1 MNSIKKIENEF
12 NKRGGIMKTSELNT
26 LGINY
31 RQIQRLLDEQIIEKI
46 KHGYY
51 ILTNSFPREEV
62 IIARMFPDAVIY
74 LESALFY
81 YDYTDRVPNLWQIA
95 VNKHSYPKQYN
106 ISYMKIKPY
115 FIKEEYRQLGI
126 NNIII
131 DNVKVNIYDKNKT
144 ICDVLRYENKIDNE
158 VFTNAIKNYIN
169 DNEKDIRTLME
180 YGDKLN
186 VSNKIQKYIGV
197 WI

>member
-1 MNSIKKIENEF
+1 MYSNKKIKNEF
-12 NKRGGIMKTSELNT
+12 NKNGGIMKTSALNA
-26 LGINY
+26 LDINY

-51 ILTNSFPREEV
+51 ILYNSFPREEV

-81 YDYTDRVPNLWQIA
+81 YEYTDRVPNSWQIT

-115 FIKEEYRQLGI
+115 FIKEDYRKIGI
-126 NNIII
+126 NNILI
-131 DNVKVNIYDKNKT
+131 DNVEVKIYDKNKT
-144 ICDVLRYENKIDNE
+144 ICDVLRYENKVDNE
-158 VFTNAIKNYIN
+158 LFTSAIKNYIK

-180 YGDKLN
+180 YGDILN
-186 VSNKIQKYIGV
+186 VSNKIQKYIV
-197 WI
+197 MWI

>member
-1 MNSIKKIENEF
+1 MNSIKKIKNKF
-12 NKRGGIMKTSELNT
+12 NKNGGIMKTSELNA

-31 RQIQRLLDEQIIEKI
+31 RQIQRLLDEQIVEKI

-51 ILTNSFPREEV
+51 ILYNSYPREEV

-81 YDYTDRVPNLWQIA
+81 YEYTDRVPNSWQIT

-115 FIKEEYRQLGI
+115 FIKEDHRKIGI
-126 NNIII
+126 NNILI
-131 DNVKVNIYDKNKT
+131 DNVEVKIYDKNKT
-144 ICDVLRYENKIDNE
+144 ICDVLRYENKVDNE
-158 VFTNAIKNYIN
+158 LFASAIKNYIK
-169 DNEKDIRTLME
+169 DDEKDIRTLME
-180 YGDKLN
+180 YGDILN

>member
-1 MNSIKKIENEF
+1 MISKEKVIHKFNEY
-12 NKRGGIMKTSELNT
+12 GGVMKTSELNSIG
-26 LGINY
+26 LNY
-31 RQIQRLLDEQIIEKI
+31 RQIQKLIDDQIIEKI

-51 ILTNSFPREEV
+51 ILYNSFPREEV
-62 IIARMFPDAVIY
+62 IIARMFPDTVIY

-81 YDYTDRVPNLWQIA
+81 YKYSDRVPSSWQIA
-95 VNKHSYPKQYN
+95 VNKHSYPKKYN
-106 ISYMKIKPY
+106 ISYIKIKPY
-115 FIKEEYRQLGI
+115 FIKEDYRKIGI
-126 NNIII
+126 NTILI
-131 DNVKVNIYDKNKT
+131 DNVEVKIYDKNKT

-169 DNEKDIRTLME
+169 DNEKDIRSLMK

-186 VSNKIQKYIGV
+186 VTNKIQKYIGV

>member
-1 MNSIKKIENEF
+1 MNSIKKIKNKF
-12 NKRGGIMKTSELNT
+12 NKNGGIMKTSELNA

-31 RQIQRLLDEQIIEKI
+31 RQIQRLLDEQIVEKI

-51 ILTNSFPREEV
+51 ILYNSFPREEV

-81 YDYTDRVPNLWQIA
+81 YEYTDRVPNSWQIT

-115 FIKEEYRQLGI
+115 FIKEDYRKIGI
-126 NNIII
+126 NNILI
-131 DNVKVNIYDKNKT
+131 DNVEVKIYDKNKT
-144 ICDVLRYENKIDNE
+144 ICDVLRYENKVDNE
-158 VFTNAIKNYIN
+158 LFTSAIKNYIK

-180 YGDKLN
+180 YGDILN
-186 VSNKIQKYIGV
+186 VSNKIQKYIV
-197 WI
+197 MWI

>member
-1 MNSIKKIENEF
+1 MNSVKKIKNEF
-12 NKRGGIMKTSELNT
+12 NKNGGIMKTSELNA

-31 RQIQRLLDEQIIEKI
+31 RQIQRLLNQQIIEKI

-51 ILTNSFPREEV
+51 ILYNSFPREEV
-62 IIARMFPDAVIY
+62 IIARMFPEAVIY

-81 YDYTDRVPNLWQIA
+81 YEYTDRVPNLWQIA

-115 FIKEEYRQLGI
+115 FIKEEYREIGI
-126 NNIII
+126 NNILI
-131 DNVKVNIYDKNKT
+131 DNVKVKIYDKNKT
-144 ICDVLRYENKIDNE
+144 ICDVLRYENKVDNE
-158 VFTNAIKNYIN
+158 VFTNAIKNYIK
-169 DNEKDIRTLME
+169 DDKKDIRTLMQ
-180 YGDKLN
+180 YGDILN

>member
-1 MNSIKKIENEF
+1 MYSIKKIKNEF
-12 NKRGGIMKTSELNT
+12 NKRGGIMKTSELNA

-31 RQIQRLLDEQIIEKI
+31 RQIQRLLDEQIVEKI

-51 ILTNSFPREEV
+51 ILYNSFPREEV

-81 YDYTDRVPNLWQIA
+81 YEYTDRVPNSWQIT

-115 FIKEEYRQLGI
+115 FIKEDYRKIGI
-126 NNIII
+126 NNILI
-131 DNVKVNIYDKNKT
+131 DNVEVKIYDKNKT
-144 ICDVLRYENKIDNE
+144 ICDVLRYENKVDNE
-158 VFTNAIKNYIN
+158 LFTSAIKNYIK

-180 YGDKLN
+180 YGDILN
-186 VSNKIQKYIGV
+186 VSNKIQKYIV
-197 WI
+197 MWI

>member
-1 MNSIKKIENEF
+1 MYSIKKIKNEF
-12 NKRGGIMKTSELNT
+12 NKRGGIMKTSELNA

-51 ILTNSFPREEV
+51 ILYNSFPREEV
-62 IIARMFPDAVIY
+62 IIARMFPDAIIY

-81 YDYTDRVPNLWQIA
+81 YEYTDRVPNSWQIA

-115 FIKEEYRQLGI
+115 FIKEEYRKIGI
-126 NNIII
+126 NNILIE
-131 DNVKVNIYDKNKT
+131 NVEVKIYNKSKT

-158 VFTNAIKNYIN
+158 VFTNAIKNYIK
-169 DNEKDIRTLME
+169 DEEKDIKSLME
-180 YGDKLN
+180 YGDILN

>member
-1 MNSIKKIENEF
+1 MNSNKKIKNVF
-12 NKRGGIMKTSELNT
+12 NKNGGIMKTSELNA

-31 RQIQRLLDEQIIEKI
+31 RQIQRLLDEQIVEKI

-51 ILTNSFPREEV
+51 ILYNSFPREEV

-81 YDYTDRVPNLWQIA
+81 YEYTDRVPNSWQIT

-115 FIKEEYRQLGI
+115 FIKEDYRKIGI
-126 NNIII
+126 NNILI
-131 DNVKVNIYDKNKT
+131 DNVEVKIYDKNKT
-144 ICDVLRYENKIDNE
+144 ICDVLRYENKVDNE
-158 VFTNAIKNYIN
+158 LFTSAIKNYIK

-180 YGDKLN
+180 YGDILN
-186 VSNKIQKYIGV
+186 VSNKIQKYIV
-197 WI
+197 MWI